1 MIKNYFKIAL
11 RSLLKNK
18 TYSLINVVGLT
29 FGLTCFMLIGL
40 YLFDELTFDRDHKN
54 ADKIYRIVEHKKN
67 SNEELTI
74 AAGSFMLAEQSKRSI
89 PEIANTARFTRT
101 GRANMKNTEN
111 DNTFYQTVTIA
122 NNGFMELFDFKAVA
136 GDPKTALKEPNS
148 IVIVE
153 DLAKQFFNST
163 DVVGKTVKWEF
174 METPLKITAVIK
186 NHPRNSSFDFSSV
199 YSEATFMS
207 DTANAN
213 RAFRDWASDNYSIY
227 ALLKD
232 KSDPSLVA
240 QKINQLVKANVTLDP
255 GSSVSYSLQA
265 LKDIHLRS
273 EGIVDGARNSNVEAI
288 NNGSFFYIKIF
299 GLVALFVLF
308 IACINYMNLTT
319 AKASSR
325 SKEIGVRKTSG
336 AYRGQLIRQFMLE
349 SVVIS
354 LVSFLLAICMV
365 NLLLPAFNHFT
376 NKELTL
382 GYHTDY
388 HIWMYAILAAAV
400 AGILSG
406 TYPAFVLSGFN
417 PVLLIKGVKLQSKN
431 DLSLRKGLVVF
442 QFTISV
448 VMIIATLVLFLQ
460 VRYINNKDLGFN
472 KDMLLVVDIN
482 SGRVRNAASVINSE
496 FSKIPHVKN
505 VSTTSR
511 VPGEWKTIPTIKMK
525 SEGNTDDYKISYFLG
540 IDENFSNTF
549 QVKMLKGRNFSGRND
564 SASVILNESA
574 AKLLN
579 ITDAAGQIVEVPMMA
594 FGGSYFNLRNNN
606 VFKARVIGIVKD
618 FNFQSL
624 REKIAPLVMGYQYN
638 PVHVIDY
645 FTSKIDGKDVN
656 QTLEKMKEVLAKI
669 DINHLFEYHFLDQQ
683 LEVFYQEDIRRQK
696 ILIWSAL
703 AAIFIACMGLFGL
716 ATYAAEQRI
725 KEIGVRKVLGA
736 SVTGITALLSKD
748 FIKLVV
754 ISIVV
759 ASPIAYLLMNK
770 WLQEFAYRIKMD
782 WWVFA
787 ISGAVALSIA
797 LLTVSF
803 QAIKA
808 AIANPVKSLRT
819 E

>member
-1 MIKNYFKIAL
+1 MIKNYFKIVI
-11 RSLLKNK
+11 RSLFKNR
-18 TYSLINVVGLT
+18 TYSLINVLGLT

-40 YLFDELTFDRDHKN
+40 YLFDELTFDRQHKN
-54 ADKIYRIVEHKKN
+54 ADHIYRVVGHKKN
-67 SNEELTI
+67 SNEDLTI
-74 AAGSFMLAEQSKRSI
+74 AAGSFMLAEQSKRTI

-111 DNTFYQTVTIA
+111 ENTFYQTVTIA

-136 GDPKTALKEPNS
+136 GNPKTALKEPNS

-163 DVVGKTVKWEF
+163 DVVGKTVQWEF

-199 YSEATFMS
+199 YSEATIMS
-207 DTANAN
+207 DTGFAN
-213 RAFRDWASDNYSIY
+213 RAVRDWTSDNYSVY
-227 ALLKD
+227 ALLKEG
-232 KSDPSLVA
+232 SDPSSVS
-240 QKINQLVKANVTLDP
+240 QKINKLVNTNATLDP

-349 SVVIS
+349 SVLIS
-354 LVSFLLAICMV
+354 LVSFLLAVCMV
-365 NLLLPAFNHFT
+365 NLLLPAFNRFT

-388 HIWMYAILAAAV
+388 RIWMYSILAAV
-400 AGILSG
+400 ITGILSG
-406 TYPAFVLSGFN
+406 SYPAFILSRFN

-431 DLSLRKGLVVF
+431 DLSLRRGLVVF

-511 VPGEWKTIPTIKMK
+511 VPGEWKTIPTIKMRN
-525 SEGNTDDYKISYFLG
+525 EGNTDDYKISYFLG
-540 IDENFSNTF
+540 IDEHFSNTF
-549 QVKMLKGRNFSGRND
+549 QVQLLKGRNFADRND

-574 AKLLN
+574 AKILN
-579 ITDAAGQIVEVPMMA
+579 ITEATGQVIEVPMLA
-594 FGGSYFNLRNNN
+594 FGGSYFNLRNNQ
-606 VFKARVIGIVKD
+606 VFKAKVIGIAKD

-645 FTSKIDGKDVN
+645 FTSKIDGKDID

-683 LEVFYQEDIRRQK
+683 LEIFYREDVRRQK

-748 FIKLVV
+748 FIKLVI

-770 WLQEFAYRIKMD
+770 WLQEFAYRIKLD
-782 WWVFA
+782 WWVFVL
-787 ISGAVALSIA
+787 SGLVALTIA
-797 LLTVSF
+797 LVTVSF
-803 QAIKA
+803 QAVKA